1 MTLNFEK
8 YVEDG
13 NRFLKQLAK
22 ALETPND
29 RDHAARICVAVLHAI
44 RDRVTPEE
52 SSHLIAQ
59 LPMML
64 KAVYVDGWDMSRERA
79 DAKTLEEFLEEIR
92 EHAPLTAARDF
103 GNDQQARDNVKAF
116 FGVLK
121 QYVDQGEMRDLC
133 AQLPQGVKELMEEE
147 A

>member
-1 MTLNFEK
+1 MILNFEK

-22 ALETPND
+22 GLDTPND
-29 RDHAARICVAVLHAI
+29 KDHAARVCVAVLHAI
-44 RDRVTPEE
+44 RDRITPEE
-52 SSHLIAQ
+52 SVHLIAQ

-79 DAKTLEEFLEEIR
+79 DAKTLAAFLEEVR
-92 EHAPLTAARDF
+92 EHAPRTAARDF
-103 GNDQQARDNVKAF
+103 GDDEQAGENVRAF
-116 FGVLK
+116 FSVLK
-121 QYVDQGEMRDLC
+121 QYVNQGEIEDLC
-133 AQLPQGVKELMEEE
+133 AQLPQGVRELVE